1 MSCACAGFCDAAGQ
15 QFSARLAARELARYR
30 AAGPGPTTRLLRDGL
45 AAAGAA
51 SGAVLD
57 IGGGIGA
64 LALELL
70 TRGATHAT
78 LVDASPAYVAA
89 AGEEAGRR
97 GRAEAVRIIHA
108 DFLAIE
114 DQLPT
119 ADVVTLDR
127 VICCYPA
134 FVPLLEG
141 AMRHSTRWLALSYP
155 RDRWY
160 VRSVVAA
167 GNGIRRVGGTGFRGY
182 VHPAAAMADLIRGGG
197 FVRRHRAGTLAWAVD
212 VYERRP

>member
-1 MSCACAGFCDAAGQ
+1 MTCACGGFCDAAGQ
-15 QFSARLAARELARYR
+15 QFSAKLAARQLDRYR

-45 AAAGAA
+45 AAAGAVR
-51 SGAVLD
+51 GAVLD

-70 TRGATHAT
+70 ARGATGAT
-78 LVDASPAYVAA
+78 IVDASPAYVAA
-89 AGEEAGRR
+89 AGEEARRR
-97 GRAEAVRIIHA
+97 GRSDVVRIIHA

-127 VICCYPA
+127 VVCCYPA

-155 RDRWY
+155 HDRWY
-160 VRSVVAA
+160 VRSFIAA
-167 GNGIRRVGGTGFRGY
+167 ENQIRRACGGGFRGY
-182 VHPAAAMADLIRGGG
+182 VHSTAAIADLIRGGG